1 MIKNILLIVLSA
13 TIMGG
18 CVNLDKPPS
27 AKHYILDANPSTFA
41 NEGKST
47 NVKVLPIRIPTYL
60 NQANLVLKLDDHQI
74 QISNYHF
81 WADDLR
87 QSIQRVMIKQLNM
100 PDSEYS
106 FGEKCRSCK
115 QIGIHIDHYYPS
127 QSGEVYLSG
136 TYTITEYN
144 ESQTQHAFSY
154 SLPLEKGGFDE
165 SVKGMRSLLNA
176 LAANIISNM

>member
-13 TIMGG
+13 VAING

-27 AKHYILDANPSTFA
+27 AKHYILDSDPSTF
-41 NEGKST
+41 NSEGKST

-60 NQANLVLKLDDHQI
+60 NQANLVIKLDDHQI

-87 QSIQRVMIKQLNM
+87 QSIQRVMIKQLNLL
-100 PDSEYS
+100 DSDFS
-106 FGEKCRSCK
+106 FGEECRNCQ

-144 ESQTQHAFSY
+144 QSQTQHGFSY
-154 SLPLEKGGFDE
+154 SLQLQKGGFDE
-165 SVKGMRSLLNA
+165 SVKGMRSLLNE
-176 LAANIISNM
+176 LADNIIANI